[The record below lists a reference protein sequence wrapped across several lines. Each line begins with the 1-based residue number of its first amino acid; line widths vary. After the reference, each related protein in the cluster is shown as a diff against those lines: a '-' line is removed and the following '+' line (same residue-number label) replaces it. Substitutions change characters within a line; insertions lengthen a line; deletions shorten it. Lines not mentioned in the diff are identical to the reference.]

1 MIKEN
6 ACSIIKRN
14 VCSILVLKNKKG
26 LISLAFTVKTEAE
39 KIFTN
44 LMGNG
49 AVRLAADW
57 GTKTNYHDIFATSDK
72 SVGVKRQRAGSQL
85 LFLTA
90 LYSNASSAT
99 VRSQILSRIHRILI
113 NYKSFINPA
122 KPSEEGPENPILAL
136 GAYAALALAKDANMA
151 SYTQA
156 DSSRPVTQAELRSAL
171 TGYVSKSYTTF
182 TGLNSYKNVRLAN
195 GNGVTVSTG
204 ALVGTKHAK
213 TGLNGVTLGLGAVH
227 FINAAI
233 NGAGNAIYSDL
244 SDWFTKMCTCLNQ
257 SYGNLRGNE
266 LCVNI
271 GAGRAGDNG
280 GSLDQMRG
288 YFPSSGYNAFVI
300 WGLNLAAR
308 AYRIAELGLT
318 TKIPQFK
325 HAVALSSHV
334 CQQTAAKM
342 MNYYN
347 TEIINKERS
356 FEIGLPNFMEG
367 KLNAAPDGKSAPSE
381 GFALAGYQHFA
392 SKEIPSPDQIGVSNK
407 HYNILV
413 KRNDEPASVTAYLYT
428 TAWYGGH
435 PLVTSGDLT
444 AAIAKHAKSAAL
456 PYNIVS
462 TNTGAEAEAGAS
474 RILQGLA
481 GAMNSGLTTL

>member
-1 MIKEN
+1 M
-6 ACSIIKRN
+6 
-14 VCSILVLKNKKG
+14 
-26 LISLAFTVKTEAE
+26 ISLAFTVKTEAE

-44 LMGNG
+44 IMGDG
-49 AVRLAADW
+49 AVRLAADS
-57 GTKTNYHDIFATSDK
+57 GSKTNFHDIFGTANK
-72 SVGVKRQRAGSQL
+72 SVAVKRQRAGSQL
-85 LFLTA
+85 LFLTS

-99 VRSQILSRIHRILI
+99 VRSQILTRIHRILI

-122 KPSEEGPENPILAL
+122 NPSQEGPENPILAL
-136 GAYAALALAKDANMA
+136 GAYAALALAKDADMA
-151 SYTQA
+151 SYTLA
-156 DSSRPVTQAELRSAL
+156 DSSRPVTQTELRSAL

-195 GNGVTVSTG
+195 GNGLTVSTG
-204 ALVGTKHAK
+204 SLVGTKHAK

-244 SDWFTKMCTCLNQ
+244 SAWFTQMCTRLRE
-257 SYGNLRGNE
+257 SYGNSRGNNGLTE

-280 GSLDQMRG
+280 TGSDIDQIRG

-308 AYRIAELGLT
+308 AYRIAELGDT

-325 HAVALSSHV
+325 NAVALSSHV
-334 CQQTAAKM
+334 CQQTAAEI

-347 TEIINKERS
+347 TQILNEGRS
-356 FEIGLPNFMEG
+356 YEIGLPNFKAG
-367 KLNAAPDGKSAPSE
+367 SPDATNPVESVPTSGY
-381 GFALAGYQHFA
+381 ALAAYQHFVSVNSPATGQIKA
-392 SKEIPSPDQIGVSNK
+392 SNESFNT
-407 HYNILV
+407 LV
-413 KRNDEPASVTAYLYT
+413 EHNGDPASVTAYLYT

-435 PLVTSGDLT
+435 TLMTSGKLT
-444 AAIAKHAKSAAL
+444 SAIANHAGSAAL
-456 PYNIVS
+456 PYNIVT
-462 TNTGAEAEAGAS
+462 TNTGVKAEAGAS

-481 GAMNSGLTTL
+481 GAMNSGITTL

>member
-1 MIKEN
+1 M
-6 ACSIIKRN
+6 
-14 VCSILVLKNKKG
+14 
-26 LISLAFTVKTEAE
+26 AFTVKTEAE

-44 LMGNG
+44 IMGDG
-49 AVRLAADW
+49 AVRLAADS
-57 GTKTNYHDIFATSDK
+57 GSKTNFHDIFGTPDK

-85 LFLTA
+85 LFLTS

-99 VRSQILSRIHRILI
+99 VRGQILTRIHRILI
-113 NYKSFINPA
+113 NYKAFINPA
-122 KPSEEGPENPILAL
+122 NPANVGPENPILAL

-156 DSSRPVTQAELRSAL
+156 SSSNPVTQTELRTLL
-171 TGYVSKSYTTF
+171 TNYVSNFYTRITAQPD
-182 TGLNSYKNVRLAN
+182 YKNVNQSN
-195 GNGVTVSTG
+195 GKGVTVSVG
-204 ALVGTKHAK
+204 ALAGTKHAP
-213 TGLNGVTLGLGAVH
+213 TALNGVTLGLGAVH

-244 SDWFTKMCTCLNQ
+244 SAWFTQMCTRLRQ
-257 SYGNLRGNE
+257 SYGNSRDNNGLTE

-280 GSLDQMRG
+280 NGSKIDQMRG

-318 TKIPQFK
+318 TQVPQFK
-325 HAVALSSHV
+325 NAVALSSHV
-334 CQQTAAKM
+334 CQQTAAEI

-347 TEIINKERS
+347 TQILNEGRS
-356 FEIGLPNFMEG
+356 FEIGLPNFMPG
-367 KLNAAPDGKSAPSE
+367 GPNAAPGGSEYPGSPSAPTA
-381 GFALAGYQHFA
+381 GYALAGYQHFTSTFTPGA
-392 SKEIPSPDQIGVSNK
+392 DFIANSNVQ
-407 HYNILV
+407 YNMLQES
-413 KRNDEPASVTAYLYT
+413 NADAASVTAYLYT

-435 PLVTSGDLT
+435 TLVTSGKLT
-444 AAIAKHAKSAAL
+444 SAIANKAGSAAL

-462 TNTGAEAEAGAS
+462 TNTGVKAEAGAS

-481 GAMNSGLTTL
+481 GAMNSGITTLN

>member
-1 MIKEN
+1 M
-6 ACSIIKRN
+6 
-14 VCSILVLKNKKG
+14 
-26 LISLAFTVKTEAE
+26 AFTVKTEAE

-44 LMGNG
+44 IMGDG
-49 AVRLAADW
+49 AVRLAADS
-57 GTKTNYHDIFATSDK
+57 GSKTNFHDIFGTSNK
-72 SVGVKRQRAGSQL
+72 SEGVKRQRAGSQL
-85 LFLTA
+85 LFLTS

-99 VRSQILSRIHRILI
+99 VRGQILTRIHRILI

-122 KPSEEGPENPILAL
+122 DPSEEGPESPILAL

-213 TGLNGVTLGLGAVH
+213 TALNGVTLGLGAVH

-257 SYGNLRGNE
+257 SYGNSRDNNGLTE

-280 GSLDQMRG
+280 KGSDLDQIRG
-288 YFPSSGYNAFVI
+288 YFPSSGYNSFVI

-308 AYRIAELGLT
+308 AYRIAELGDT

-325 HAVALSSHV
+325 NAVALSSHV

-347 TEIINKERS
+347 TQIINEGRS
-356 FEIGLPNFMEG
+356 FEIGLPNFKAG
-367 KLNAAPDGKSAPSE
+367 SPDATQAGSSAPTS
-381 GFALAGYQHFA
+381 GYALAAYQHFT
-392 SKEIPSPDQIGVSNK
+392 SVQLPSTSTQIEVSNK
-407 HYNILV
+407 QFNTLV
-413 KRNDEPASVTAYLYT
+413 EHNGDPAAVTAYLYT

-435 PLVTSGDLT
+435 TLVTSGKLT
-444 AAIAKHAKSAAL
+444 SAIANKAGSAAL
-456 PYNIVS
+456 PYDIVS
-462 TNTGAEAEAGAS
+462 TNTGVKAEAGAS

-481 GAMNSGLTTL
+481 GAMNSGITTL